1 MARTDQKWS
10 EMVINDQNGQK
21 WSKMVKNDKKKWPKI
36 NSNGQNSKKQKKMI
50 KMIKIGQNGQKWTD
64 FLGSQSSH
72 DVFRGQNLETM
83 RHGNKRFIFRSINQN
98 VKRDFLPLAFDKF
111 N

>member
-1 MARTDQKWS
+1 MA
-10 EMVINDQNGQK
+10 
-21 WSKMVKNDKKKWPKI
+21 KKWPK
-36 NSNGQNSKKQKKMI
+36 NQQRSKYGKNDQNWSKLVKMVRNG
-50 KMIKIGQNGQKWTD
+50 TD

-83 RHGNKRFIFRSINQN
+83 RHGNKRFIFKSINQN

>member
-1 MARTDQKWS
+1 MIRKGRNWSKWS
-10 EMVINDQNGQK
+10 EMVKTGQK
-21 WSKMVKNDKKKWPKI
+21 LSAMVKMVQMVKN
-36 NSNGQNSKKQKKMI
+36 GQNWSKLI
-50 KMIKIGQNGQKWTD
+50 KMARNGTG

-83 RHGNKRFIFRSINQN
+83 RHGNIFRSINQN

>member
-1 MARTDQKWS
+1 MAKKISNSQNSKNGQ
-10 EMVINDQNGQK
+10 NDQN
-21 WSKMVKNDKKKWPKI
+21 WSKLVKMVR
-36 NSNGQNSKKQKKMI
+36 NG
-50 KMIKIGQNGQKWTD
+50 TD

-83 RHGNKRFIFRSINQN
+83 RHGNKRYTFRSINQN

>member
-1 MARTDQKWS
+1 
-10 EMVINDQNGQK
+10 MV
-21 WSKMVKNDKKKWPKI
+21 
-36 NSNGQNSKKQKKMI
+36 
-50 KMIKIGQNGQKWTD
+50 KMIKIGQNGQKWSKMAKNYQQWSKLSKMVKMVRNGTD

-83 RHGNKRFIFRSINQN
+83 RHANKRFIFRSINQN

>member
-1 MARTDQKWS
+1 
-10 EMVINDQNGQK
+10 MVKIVKNGQNDQN
-21 WSKMVKNDKKKWPKI
+21 WSKLVKMVR
-36 NSNGQNSKKQKKMI
+36 NG
-50 KMIKIGQNGQKWTD
+50 TD

-83 RHGNKRFIFRSINQN
+83 RHGNKRYTFRSINQN